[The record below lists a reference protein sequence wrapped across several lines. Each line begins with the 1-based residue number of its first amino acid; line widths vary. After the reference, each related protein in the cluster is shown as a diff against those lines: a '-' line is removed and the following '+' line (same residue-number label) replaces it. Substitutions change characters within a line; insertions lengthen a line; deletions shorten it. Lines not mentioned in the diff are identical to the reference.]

1 MATQSDNIPTVYGD
15 GGPLAPIPDDLTI
28 PQFLFDSH
36 HPLGAVPQLARP
48 PAWFIDDDTGRE
60 VTGDELRARVWGV
73 ANAMHMRWGIGN
85 DDVVCIYSPNHMD
98 YPVVLWAT
106 HRVGGIVTGAN
117 PAYTTDE
124 LLYQLRI
131 TRARLL
137 FVSADTLA
145 TGLAAARA
153 AGIPPDRVVLFDAP
167 SPGAHGRVTVDAL
180 VREGLAQPKRYVEPR
195 LAPGEGK
202 RKVAL
207 LFFSSGT
214 TGKPKAV
221 MISHHS
227 VIANTLQMRQY
238 CDRHDADKPIPKK
251 TYAPGDRMLGML
263 PFYHIYGVISCMH
276 FFIFS
281 GGTVVVV
288 PRFNFENMLKSIV
301 RYKIAHIALVP
312 PMVVLLC
319 KHPAVR
325 SYDLSSIKT
334 ASSAAAPLSPELTLQ
349 LARLLPHSAIGQ
361 GYGMTETCTSVTF
374 PQLFARVGTPGSAGV
389 LVPGTAVRVRRPDGS
404 WARAGEGEGESGELV
419 VWSASVAMGYLD
431 NPEETAATFKDGWV
445 YTGDVGYVTK
455 DKEVFIIDRIKELIK
470 VRGFQVAPAELE
482 GLLLD
487 HPDVADVCVVGAPDE
502 YSGELPFAFVA
513 LKDAVRARV
522 ARDPAEE
529 QRVRE
534 AIMQGQYVAENKTQY
549 KHLAGVHFVD
559 AVPKIPSGK
568 LLRRV
573 LRDRLRELLREGKVV
588 LVQPGAKGRAK
599 L

>member
-1 MATQSDNIPTVYGD
+1 MAANSDNIPTVYGD
-15 GGPLAPIPDDLTI
+15 GGPLAPVPDDLTV

-36 HPLGAVPQLARP
+36 HPLGAIPQQARP
-48 PAWFIDDDTGRE
+48 AAWFIDDDTGRE

-73 ANAMHMRWGIGN
+73 ANAMHMRWGMGN

-117 PAYTTDE
+117 PAYTVDE
-124 LLYQLRI
+124 LVYQLQI
-131 TRARLL
+131 TKTRLL
-137 FVSADTLA
+137 FVSPDTLQA
-145 TGLAAARA
+145 GLEAARIT
-153 AGIPPDRVVLFDAP
+153 GIPGDRVVLFDAV
-167 SPGAHGRVTVDAL
+167 PGASHISVNEL
-180 VREGLAQPKRYVEPR
+180 VQEGLAQPKRYVEPR
-195 LAPGEGK
+195 LKPGEGK
-202 RKVAL
+202 KKIAL

-221 MISHHS
+221 MIPHHS

-238 CDRHDADKPIPKK
+238 CDRHDADKPIEKK
-251 TYAPGDRMLGML
+251 TYAPRDRMLGML

-288 PRFNFENMLKSIV
+288 PRFNFENMLKSIE

-312 PMVVLLC
+312 PMVVLMC
-319 KHPAVR
+319 KHPAVKN
-325 SYDLSSIKT
+325 YDLSSIKT

-349 LARLLPHSAIGQ
+349 LARLLPHSFIGQ

-374 PQLFARVGTPGSAGV
+374 PQLFSRVGTPGSAGV
-389 LVPGTAVRVRRPDGS
+389 LVPGTAVRIRKEDGT
-404 WARAGEGEGESGELV
+404 WAKAGEGESESGELV
-419 VWSASVAMGYLD
+419 VTSPSVALGYLD

-455 DKEVFIIDRIKELIK
+455 DKDLFIIDRIKELIK

-482 GLLLD
+482 GILLD

-513 LKDAVRARV
+513 LKDGVRARV
-522 ARDPAEE
+522 AKDAKEE
-529 QRVRE
+529 QRVCE
-534 AIMQGQYVAENKTQY
+534 AIIKYVADNKTQY
-549 KHLAGVHFVD
+549 KWLAGVQFID
-559 AVPKIPSGK
+559 AIPKIPSGK

-573 LRDRLRELLREGKVV
+573 LRDRLKELLLEGKIK